1 MKVVIRKNENTRH
14 GWEWVE
20 MMEDGQEVVR
30 ELNKK
35 TTDNYLHLPEN
46 EFNRRLI
53 GMNFLEKQGDEW
65 EVTYRDVAPRTP
77 SMNASAP
84 RKGLE
89 EYLEGDEKEL
99 YLALVKKAIENRD
112 RLKNDPIAKA
122 KAKYEA
128 ALKAYEALMNNQ

>member
-20 MMEDGQEVVR
+20 MMEDGQEVVKA
-30 ELNKK
+30 LNKK

-77 SMNASAP
+77 STEPSTP

-99 YLALVKKAIENRD
+99 YLALVKKAIENREKI
-112 RLKNDPIAKA
+112 KNDPIAKA